1 MAKTILSK
9 LSEIQATLDAPK
21 TRFNSFGKYSYRSCE
36 DILGAVKPL
45 LKDQGLVIL
54 INDDITYIEGR
65 FYVKATATLYDIET
79 GESLYCSALAREA
92 ESKTGSDSAQI
103 TGACSSY
110 ARKYALNAL
119 FAIDDIKDAD
129 TDESAIEAK
138 QRAETDNKAPA
149 KTAKAKKADDKEQ
162 ARAKYNE
169 LIAYCSSHNHNIKDV
184 AKAFALNANSTAKDF
199 ETAIAK
205 LVFTDAKRDSG
216 NNAENILE
224 V

>member
-45 LKDQGLVIL
+45 LKAQGLVIL
-54 INDDITYIEGR
+54 LNDDITFIEGR

-79 GESLYCSALAREA
+79 GESVYTSALAREA

-129 TDESAIEAK
+129 TDESTIEAK